1 MKIVKE
7 FKEFIMRGNI
17 FDMAV
22 GVIMGGA
29 FNKIV
34 TALTQNVI
42 MPLITVITGKV
53 TVSELK
59 WLIGATEI
67 PYGLFLQS
75 VIDFLLT
82 AIAIFMMIKVMNE
95 AAKRAKALAHKEE
108 EVKDPESE
116 PEPEPSDEAKLLME
130 IRDMLKNK

>member
-7 FKEFIMRGNI
+7 FKDFIMRGNI

-53 TVSELK
+53 TVSELI
-59 WLIGATEI
+59 WLIGTTEI
-67 PYGLFLQS
+67 PYGLFLQA

-95 AAKRAKALAHKEE
+95 AAKRAKAFRKEE
-108 EVKDPESE
+108 EVKE
-116 PEPEPSDEAKLLME
+116 PEPEPDPEPSDEAKLLME

>member
-53 TVSELK
+53 TVSELI
-59 WLIGATEI
+59 WLIATTEI
-67 PYGLFLQS
+67 PYGLFLQA

-82 AIAIFMMIKVMNE
+82 AIAIFIMIKVMNE
-95 AAKRAKALAHKEE
+95 AAKRAKMFKKEE
-108 EVKDPESE
+108 EVKEPEPE